1 MLHGLTGRRTYG
13 VLPFQHGLGIDEED
27 GLRVSLRGAVRESVV
42 APPVGDDVLR
52 VAVCAVPLMSNFTD
66 VDALAAEPGVVV
78 RFVDRAEE
86 LVDADLVVVPGT
98 RGTVRAL
105 RWLRERGLADA
116 LARRAAEGR
125 PVLGICGGFQV
136 LGEHIEDDVESREG
150 SVAGLGL
157 LPVRV
162 RFAREKTLA
171 RPVGEALG
179 EPVEGYEIHHGVAE
193 VAGGEAFLDGC
204 RVGEMWGTHWH
215 GSLESDG
222 FRRRFLAGWR
232 GRPAPL
238 RPRARTS
245 FAALREEQL
254 DLLGDLIEE
263 HADTDALLSLI
274 EKGAPAGL
282 PFIAPGAPV
291 TGGPGTRPR
300 PPRPLPE
307 RSFECHHAPRHQGG
321 PVSTPYPFTAL
332 VGQDDLRLALLL
344 NAVSPAV
351 GGVLVRGE
359 KGTAKSTAV
368 RALSALL
375 PEVPVVAGCRFSLRP
390 GRRRPE
396 LPRRPA
402 RGGRRAARPAR
413 MVELPVGASEDRLV
427 GALDIERA
435 LAEGVKAFE
444 PGLLAD
450 AHRGIL
456 YVDEVNLLHDHL
468 VDLLLDA
475 AAMGASYVE
484 REGVS
489 VRHAARFLLVG
500 TMNPEEGE
508 LRPQLLDRFG
518 LTVEVAASRET
529 DQRVEVVRRRLA
541 HDDDPEAFAGRWAD
555 EEAAL
560 RDRVV
565 AARALLP
572 QVVLGD
578 GALRQIAA
586 TCAAFEVDGMRADIV
601 MARTA
606 TALAAWAG
614 RTDVRSEDVRQAALL
629 ALPHRRRR
637 NPFDAPGLDED
648 KLDETLDEARED
660 DAPEPPGSPEP
671 PEGDDDPDGGP
682 GGGGGQPPADGGPDS
697 PGLPPQQSRDQAE
710 DRNQGEGAGQ
720 EDAPAP
726 QAPAAGGPGEQGAV
740 SAAEP
745 FRTRM
750 LSVPG
755 IGEGAAGRRSRART
769 EHGRTTGSRRP
780 RGALTKLHLAA
791 TVQAAAPHQRAR
803 GRSGTGLVV
812 RRDDLRQAT
821 REGRE
826 GNLVL
831 FVVDAS
837 GSMAAR
843 QRMSAVKGAVLS
855 LLLDAYQRRDK
866 VGLVTFRGSAAEV
879 ALPPTSSVDA
889 AAARLETLPTGGR
902 TPLAAGLLRA
912 HDVLRVERLRDAARR
927 PLLVVV
933 TDGRATGGV
942 EPVAQAGRAARLFA
956 ADGVASVV
964 VDCESGYVRLG
975 LAGQLAGELGGT
987 AVTLDELRADSIA
1000 GLVKDVQG
1008 HGNHS
1013 RKAA

>member
-1 MLHGLTGRRTYG
+1 M
-13 VLPFQHGLGIDEED
+13 
-27 GLRVSLRGAVRESVV
+27 
-42 APPVGDDVLR
+42 
-52 VAVCAVPLMSNFTD
+52 
-66 VDALAAEPGVVV
+66 
-78 RFVDRAEE
+78 
-86 LVDADLVVVPGT
+86 
-98 RGTVRAL
+98 
-105 RWLRERGLADA
+105 
-116 LARRAAEGR
+116 
-125 PVLGICGGFQV
+125 
-136 LGEHIEDDVESREG
+136 
-150 SVAGLGL
+150 
-157 LPVRV
+157 
-162 RFAREKTLA
+162 
-171 RPVGEALG
+171 
-179 EPVEGYEIHHGVAE
+179 
-193 VAGGEAFLDGC
+193 
-204 RVGEMWGTHWH
+204 
-215 GSLESDG
+215 
-222 FRRRFLAGWR
+222 
-232 GRPAPL
+232 
-238 RPRARTS
+238 
-245 FAALREEQL
+245 
-254 DLLGDLIEE
+254 
-263 HADTDALLSLI
+263 
-274 EKGAPAGL
+274 
-282 PFIAPGAPV
+282 
-291 TGGPGTRPR
+291 
-300 PPRPLPE
+300 
-307 RSFECHHAPRHQGG
+307 
-321 PVSTPYPFTAL
+321 STPYPFTAL

-375 PEVPVVAGCRFSLRP
+375 PEVPVVAGCRFSCD
-390 GRRRPE
+390 
-396 LPRRPA
+396 PA
-402 RGGRRAARPAR
+402 AADPNCPDGPHESAGATARPAR

-541 HDDDPEAFAGRWAD
+541 YDDDPEGFAGRWSED
-555 EEAAL
+555 ESAL

-572 QVVLGD
+572 RVVLGD

-614 RTDVRSEDVRQAALL
+614 RTDVLSEDVRQAALL

-648 KLDETLDEARED
+648 KLDEALEDARED
-660 DAPEPPGSPEP
+660 EE
-671 PEGDDDPDGGP
+671 PEGDDDPDGGGP
-682 GGGGGQPPADGGPDS
+682 DGDGPDGGGGQPPAGDGPDS
-697 PGLPPQQSRDQAE
+697 PELPSQ
-710 DRNQGEGAGQ
+710 NQGPDAPESPDAPGA
-720 EDAPAP
+720 DDSPAP
-726 QAPAAGGPGEQGAV
+726 QESAPTAGAPSGPGEQQAV
-740 SAAEP
+740 RAAEP
-745 FRTRM
+745 FRTKM

-791 TVQAAAPHQRAR
+791 TVQAAAPHQKAR
-803 GRSGTGLVV
+803 GRSGAGLVV

-866 VGLVTFRGSAAEV
+866 VGLVTFRGADAEV

-889 AAARLETLPTGGR
+889 AAARLESLPTGGR
-902 TPLAAGLLRA
+902 TPLSAGLLKA

-927 PLLVVV
+927 PLVVVV

-942 EPVAQAGRAARLFA
+942 EPVARAGRAARLFA

-987 AVTLDELRADSIA
+987 VVTLDELRADSIA

-1008 HGNHS
+1008 MNSPS
-1013 RKAA
+1013 RRAA

>member
-1 MLHGLTGRRTYG
+1 MTT
-13 VLPFQHGLGIDEED
+13 PF
-27 GLRVSLRGAVRESVV
+27 
-42 APPVGDDVLR
+42 
-52 VAVCAVPLMSNFTD
+52 
-66 VDALAAEPGVVV
+66 
-78 RFVDRAEE
+78 
-86 LVDADLVVVPGT
+86 
-98 RGTVRAL
+98 
-105 RWLRERGLADA
+105 
-116 LARRAAEGR
+116 
-125 PVLGICGGFQV
+125 
-136 LGEHIEDDVESREG
+136 
-150 SVAGLGL
+150 
-157 LPVRV
+157 
-162 RFAREKTLA
+162 
-171 RPVGEALG
+171 
-179 EPVEGYEIHHGVAE
+179 
-193 VAGGEAFLDGC
+193 
-204 RVGEMWGTHWH
+204 
-215 GSLESDG
+215 
-222 FRRRFLAGWR
+222 
-232 GRPAPL
+232 
-238 RPRARTS
+238 
-245 FAALREEQL
+245 
-254 DLLGDLIEE
+254 
-263 HADTDALLSLI
+263 
-274 EKGAPAGL
+274 
-282 PFIAPGAPV
+282 
-291 TGGPGTRPR
+291 
-300 PPRPLPE
+300 
-307 RSFECHHAPRHQGG
+307 
-321 PVSTPYPFTAL
+321 PFTAV

-368 RALSALL
+368 RALSVLL
-375 PEVPVVAGCRFSLRP
+375 PTVDVVAGCRFSCDPAAPDP
-390 GRRRPE
+390 GCPDGPHNPPGAFE
-396 LPRRPA
+396 S
-402 RGGRRAARPAR
+402 RPAR

-489 VRHAARFLLVG
+489 VRHAAKFLLVG

-518 LTVEVAASRET
+518 LTVEVAASREP

-541 HDDDPEAFAGRWAD
+541 YDDDPAGFAARWAD
-555 EEAAL
+555 EESAV
-560 RDRVV
+560 RQRVV

-572 QVVLGD
+572 SVRLGD

-614 RTDVRSEDVRQAALL
+614 RTDVLAEDVRQAALL

-648 KLDETLDEARED
+648 RLDRTLEEFSGEDEAEAADED
-660 DAPEPPGSPEP
+660 E
-671 PEGDDDPDGGP
+671 DPDPDGP
-682 GGGGGQPPADGGPDS
+682 GGGGGGPAPDDGGPQGGDTGAR
-697 PGLPPQQSRDQAE
+697 PEAGE
-710 DRNQGEGAGQ
+710 DGE
-720 EDAPAP
+720 P
-726 QAPAAGGPGEQGAV
+726 QAPGGSGEQAPTR
-740 SAAEP
+740 AAEP
-745 FRTRM
+745 FRTKV
-750 LSVPG
+750 LTVPG
-755 IGEGAAGRRSRART
+755 IGAGAAGRRSRART
-769 EHGRTTGSRRP
+769 EHGRTTGARRP

-803 GRSGTGLVV
+803 GRSGPGLVV

-889 AAARLETLPTGGR
+889 AAARLEALPTGGR

-912 HDVLRVERLRDAARR
+912 HDVLRVERLRDPARR
-927 PLLVVV
+927 ALMVVV
-933 TDGRATGGV
+933 TDGRATGGP
-942 EPVAQAGRAARLFA
+942 EPVALAGRAARLFA
-956 ADGVASVV
+956 ADQVASVV
-964 VDCESGYVRLG
+964 VDCESGPVRLG
-975 LAGQLAGELGGT
+975 LAGELAGELGGT
-987 AVTLDELRADSIA
+987 AVTLGELRADSIA
-1000 GLVKDVQG
+1000 GLVKDVQ
-1008 HGNHS
+1008 S
-1013 RKAA
+1013 RSRRAA

>member
-1 MLHGLTGRRTYG
+1 MTT
-13 VLPFQHGLGIDEED
+13 PF
-27 GLRVSLRGAVRESVV
+27 
-42 APPVGDDVLR
+42 
-52 VAVCAVPLMSNFTD
+52 
-66 VDALAAEPGVVV
+66 
-78 RFVDRAEE
+78 
-86 LVDADLVVVPGT
+86 
-98 RGTVRAL
+98 
-105 RWLRERGLADA
+105 
-116 LARRAAEGR
+116 
-125 PVLGICGGFQV
+125 
-136 LGEHIEDDVESREG
+136 
-150 SVAGLGL
+150 
-157 LPVRV
+157 
-162 RFAREKTLA
+162 
-171 RPVGEALG
+171 
-179 EPVEGYEIHHGVAE
+179 
-193 VAGGEAFLDGC
+193 
-204 RVGEMWGTHWH
+204 
-215 GSLESDG
+215 
-222 FRRRFLAGWR
+222 
-232 GRPAPL
+232 
-238 RPRARTS
+238 
-245 FAALREEQL
+245 
-254 DLLGDLIEE
+254 
-263 HADTDALLSLI
+263 
-274 EKGAPAGL
+274 
-282 PFIAPGAPV
+282 
-291 TGGPGTRPR
+291 
-300 PPRPLPE
+300 
-307 RSFECHHAPRHQGG
+307 
-321 PVSTPYPFTAL
+321 PFTAV

-344 NAVSPAV
+344 NAVSPSV

-368 RALSALL
+368 RALTSLL
-375 PEVPVVAGCRFSLRP
+375 PEVAVVPGCRFSCDPASPDP
-390 GRRRPE
+390 GCPDGPHE
-396 LPRRPA
+396 
-402 RGGRRAARPAR
+402 GGGGGTSRPAR

-444 PGLLAD
+444 PGLLAA

-518 LTVEVAASRET
+518 LTVEVAASREP

-541 HDDDPEAFAGRWAD
+541 YDDDPAGFAARWAD
-555 EEAAL
+555 EEAAV
-560 RDRVV
+560 RQRIV
-565 AARALLP
+565 AARELLP
-572 QVVLGD
+572 SVRLGD
-578 GALRQIAA
+578 AALRQIAA

-614 RTDVRSEDVRQAALL
+614 RTDVLAEDVRQAALL

-648 KLDETLDEARED
+648 KLDQTLEEF
-660 DAPEPPGSPEP
+660 G
-671 PEGDDDPDGGP
+671 GDDDPDPDGDGGGP
-682 GGGGGQPPADGGPDS
+682 GGGGGQPGPDEGPADGGA
-697 PGLPPQQSRDQAE
+697 GAAPPEA
-710 DRNQGEGAGQ
+710 GEG
-720 EDAPAP
+720 EPAP
-726 QAPAAGGPGEQGAV
+726 GEAGEQSPV
-740 SAAEP
+740 RAAEP
-745 FRTRM
+745 FRTRV

-769 EHGRTTGSRRP
+769 EHGRTTGARRP
-780 RGALTKLHLAA
+780 EGALTKLHLAA
-791 TVQAAAPHQRAR
+791 TVRAAAPHQRAR
-803 GRSGTGLVV
+803 GRSGRGLVV

-889 AAARLETLPTGGR
+889 AAARLESLPTGGR
-902 TPLAAGLLRA
+902 TPLAAGLLKA
-912 HDVLRVERLRDAARR
+912 HDVLRVERLRDPARR
-927 PLLVVV
+927 ALVVVV
-933 TDGRATGGV
+933 TDGRATGGP
-942 EPVAQAGRAARLFA
+942 EPVALAARAARLFA
-956 ADGVASVV
+956 AEGIASVV
-964 VDCESGYVRLG
+964 VDCESGPVRLG

-1000 GLVKDVQG
+1000 GLVKDVQ
-1008 HGNHS
+1008 
-1013 RKAA
+1013 RRAA

>member
-1 MLHGLTGRRTYG
+1 
-13 VLPFQHGLGIDEED
+13 
-27 GLRVSLRGAVRESVV
+27 
-42 APPVGDDVLR
+42 
-52 VAVCAVPLMSNFTD
+52 
-66 VDALAAEPGVVV
+66 
-78 RFVDRAEE
+78 
-86 LVDADLVVVPGT
+86 
-98 RGTVRAL
+98 
-105 RWLRERGLADA
+105 
-116 LARRAAEGR
+116 
-125 PVLGICGGFQV
+125 
-136 LGEHIEDDVESREG
+136 
-150 SVAGLGL
+150 
-157 LPVRV
+157 
-162 RFAREKTLA
+162 
-171 RPVGEALG
+171 
-179 EPVEGYEIHHGVAE
+179 
-193 VAGGEAFLDGC
+193 
-204 RVGEMWGTHWH
+204 
-215 GSLESDG
+215 
-222 FRRRFLAGWR
+222 
-232 GRPAPL
+232 
-238 RPRARTS
+238 
-245 FAALREEQL
+245 
-254 DLLGDLIEE
+254 
-263 HADTDALLSLI
+263 
-274 EKGAPAGL
+274 
-282 PFIAPGAPV
+282 
-291 TGGPGTRPR
+291 
-300 PPRPLPE
+300 
-307 RSFECHHAPRHQGG
+307 
-321 PVSTPYPFTAL
+321 VSTPFPFTAV

-375 PEVPVVAGCRFSLRP
+375 PEVAVVPGCRFSCD
-390 GRRRPE
+390 
-396 LPRRPA
+396 PA
-402 RGGRRAARPAR
+402 APDPACPDGPHEAAAGTHRPAR

-435 LAEGVKAFE
+435 LAEGVKSFE

-518 LTVEVAASRET
+518 LTVEVAASREP
-529 DQRVEVVRRRLA
+529 DRRVEVVRRRLA
-541 HDDDPEAFAGRWAD
+541 YDDDPAGFAARWAD
-555 EEAAL
+555 EEAAV
-560 RDRVV
+560 RARIV

-572 QVVLGD
+572 SVRLGD
-578 GALRQIAA
+578 GPLRQIAA

-614 RTDVRSEDVRQAALL
+614 RTEVIAEDVRQAALL

-637 NPFDAPGLDED
+637 NPFDAPGIDED
-648 KLDETLDEARED
+648 KLDETLEEFG
-660 DAPEPPGSPEP
+660 GSDGESQ
-671 PEGDDDPDGGP
+671 DDDPDPDPDGP
-682 GGGGGQPPADGGPDS
+682 GGGGQPPEDGPDDGS
-697 PGLPPQQSRDQAE
+697 PAGDIPA
-710 DRNQGEGAGQ
+710 QGEPSDDGQTPAGQGAG
-720 EDAPAP
+720 
-726 QAPAAGGPGEQGAV
+726 EQSPV
-740 SAAEP
+740 RAAEP
-745 FRTRM
+745 FRTKT

-755 IGEGAAGRRSRART
+755 LGEGAAGRRSRART

-803 GRSGTGLVV
+803 GRSGRGLVV

-889 AAARLETLPTGGR
+889 AAARLESLPTGGR

-912 HDVLRVERLRDAARR
+912 HEVLRVERLRDAARR
-927 PLLVVV
+927 PLVVVV
-933 TDGRATGGV
+933 TDGRATGGT
-942 EPVAQAGRAARLFA
+942 EPVATAGRAARLFA

-964 VDCESGYVRLG
+964 VDCESGPVRLG
-975 LAGQLAGELGGT
+975 LAGRLAGELGGT
-987 AVTLDELRADSIA
+987 PVTLDALRADSIA
-1000 GLVKDVQG
+1000 GLVRDVQG
-1008 HGNHS
+1008 VQGTS
-1013 RKAA
+1013 RRAA

>member
-1 MLHGLTGRRTYG
+1 M
-13 VLPFQHGLGIDEED
+13 
-27 GLRVSLRGAVRESVV
+27 
-42 APPVGDDVLR
+42 
-52 VAVCAVPLMSNFTD
+52 
-66 VDALAAEPGVVV
+66 
-78 RFVDRAEE
+78 
-86 LVDADLVVVPGT
+86 
-98 RGTVRAL
+98 
-105 RWLRERGLADA
+105 
-116 LARRAAEGR
+116 
-125 PVLGICGGFQV
+125 
-136 LGEHIEDDVESREG
+136 
-150 SVAGLGL
+150 
-157 LPVRV
+157 
-162 RFAREKTLA
+162 
-171 RPVGEALG
+171 
-179 EPVEGYEIHHGVAE
+179 
-193 VAGGEAFLDGC
+193 
-204 RVGEMWGTHWH
+204 
-215 GSLESDG
+215 
-222 FRRRFLAGWR
+222 
-232 GRPAPL
+232 
-238 RPRARTS
+238 
-245 FAALREEQL
+245 
-254 DLLGDLIEE
+254 
-263 HADTDALLSLI
+263 
-274 EKGAPAGL
+274 
-282 PFIAPGAPV
+282 
-291 TGGPGTRPR
+291 
-300 PPRPLPE
+300 
-307 RSFECHHAPRHQGG
+307 
-321 PVSTPYPFTAL
+321 STPYPFTAL

-375 PEVPVVAGCRFSLRP
+375 PEVPVVAGCRFSCD
-390 GRRRPE
+390 
-396 LPRRPA
+396 PA
-402 RGGRRAARPAR
+402 AADPNCPDGPHESGGTTARPAR

-555 EEAAL
+555 DEAAL
-560 RDRVV
+560 RERVV

-572 QVVLGD
+572 RVTLGD

-614 RTDVRSEDVRQAALL
+614 RTDVQSEDVRQAALL

-660 DAPEPPGSPEP
+660 DETPPEP
-671 PEGDDDPDGGP
+671 PESPESPDGDDDPDGGP
-682 GGGGGQPPADGGPDS
+682 GGGGGRPPADGGPDS
-697 PGLPPQQSRDQAE
+697 PEPPPRDQDE
-710 DRNQGEGAGQ
+710 SQSEGEGTGQ

-726 QAPAAGGPGEQGAV
+726 RVPAPGGPGDQQTV
-740 SAAEP
+740 PAAEP

-780 RGALTKLHLAA
+780 RGSLTKLHLAA

-803 GRSGTGLVV
+803 GRSGTGLVI

-889 AAARLETLPTGGR
+889 AAARLQTLPTGGR
-902 TPLAAGLLRA
+902 TPLAEGLLKA

-927 PLLVVV
+927 PLVVVV

-975 LAGQLAGELGGT
+975 LARQLAGELGAT

-1008 HGNHS
+1008 HGTHS

>member
-1 MLHGLTGRRTYG
+1 MTT
-13 VLPFQHGLGIDEED
+13 PF
-27 GLRVSLRGAVRESVV
+27 
-42 APPVGDDVLR
+42 
-52 VAVCAVPLMSNFTD
+52 
-66 VDALAAEPGVVV
+66 
-78 RFVDRAEE
+78 
-86 LVDADLVVVPGT
+86 
-98 RGTVRAL
+98 
-105 RWLRERGLADA
+105 
-116 LARRAAEGR
+116 
-125 PVLGICGGFQV
+125 
-136 LGEHIEDDVESREG
+136 
-150 SVAGLGL
+150 
-157 LPVRV
+157 
-162 RFAREKTLA
+162 
-171 RPVGEALG
+171 
-179 EPVEGYEIHHGVAE
+179 
-193 VAGGEAFLDGC
+193 
-204 RVGEMWGTHWH
+204 
-215 GSLESDG
+215 
-222 FRRRFLAGWR
+222 
-232 GRPAPL
+232 
-238 RPRARTS
+238 
-245 FAALREEQL
+245 
-254 DLLGDLIEE
+254 
-263 HADTDALLSLI
+263 
-274 EKGAPAGL
+274 
-282 PFIAPGAPV
+282 
-291 TGGPGTRPR
+291 
-300 PPRPLPE
+300 
-307 RSFECHHAPRHQGG
+307 
-321 PVSTPYPFTAL
+321 PFTAV

-375 PEVPVVAGCRFSLRP
+375 PEVPVVAGCRFSCDPAAPDPSCPDGPHEPGNGATRP
-390 GRRRPE
+390 S
-396 LPRRPA
+396 
-402 RGGRRAARPAR
+402 R

-489 VRHAARFLLVG
+489 VRHASKFLLVG

-518 LTVEVAASRET
+518 LTVEVAASREP

-541 HDDDPEAFAGRWAD
+541 YDDDPAGFAARWAA
-555 EEAAL
+555 EESAV
-560 RDRVV
+560 RQRVV
-565 AARALLP
+565 AARELLP
-572 QVVLGD
+572 SVRLGD

-614 RTDVRSEDVRQAALL
+614 RTDVLAEDVRQAALL

-648 KLDETLDEARED
+648 KLDETLEEFG
-660 DAPEPPGSPEP
+660 GS
-671 PEGDDDPDGGP
+671 DDDDQPDPDGP
-682 GGGGGQPPADGGPDS
+682 GGGGGQPPSSDGPQADGGGSGAQPE
-697 PGLPPQQSRDQAE
+697 A
-710 DRNQGEGAGQ
+710 GEGGEPQPSGAGS
-720 EDAPAP
+720 
-726 QAPAAGGPGEQGAV
+726 GEQSAV
-740 SAAEP
+740 RASEP
-745 FRTRM
+745 FRTKV

-755 IGEGAAGRRSRART
+755 LGEGAAGRRSRART
-769 EHGRTTGSRRP
+769 EHGRTTGARRP
-780 RGALTKLHLAA
+780 QGALTKLHLAA

-803 GRSGTGLVV
+803 GRSGRGLVV

-866 VGLVTFRGSAAEV
+866 VGLVTFRGTTGEV

-889 AAARLETLPTGGR
+889 AAARLEILPTGGR

-912 HDVLRVERLRDAARR
+912 HEVLRVERLRDPARR
-927 PLLVVV
+927 ALVVVV
-933 TDGRATGGV
+933 TDGRATGGP
-942 EPVAQAGRAARLFA
+942 EPVALAGRAARLFA
-956 ADGVASVV
+956 AEGVASVV
-964 VDCESGYVRLG
+964 VDCESGPVRLG
-975 LAGQLAGELGGT
+975 LAGQLAGDLGGT

-1000 GLVKDVQG
+1000 GLVKDVQ
-1008 HGNHS
+1008 
-1013 RKAA
+1013 RRAA

>member
-1 MLHGLTGRRTYG
+1 MS
-13 VLPFQHGLGIDEED
+13 VPF
-27 GLRVSLRGAVRESVV
+27 
-42 APPVGDDVLR
+42 
-52 VAVCAVPLMSNFTD
+52 
-66 VDALAAEPGVVV
+66 
-78 RFVDRAEE
+78 
-86 LVDADLVVVPGT
+86 
-98 RGTVRAL
+98 
-105 RWLRERGLADA
+105 
-116 LARRAAEGR
+116 
-125 PVLGICGGFQV
+125 
-136 LGEHIEDDVESREG
+136 
-150 SVAGLGL
+150 
-157 LPVRV
+157 
-162 RFAREKTLA
+162 
-171 RPVGEALG
+171 
-179 EPVEGYEIHHGVAE
+179 
-193 VAGGEAFLDGC
+193 
-204 RVGEMWGTHWH
+204 
-215 GSLESDG
+215 
-222 FRRRFLAGWR
+222 
-232 GRPAPL
+232 
-238 RPRARTS
+238 
-245 FAALREEQL
+245 
-254 DLLGDLIEE
+254 
-263 HADTDALLSLI
+263 
-274 EKGAPAGL
+274 
-282 PFIAPGAPV
+282 
-291 TGGPGTRPR
+291 
-300 PPRPLPE
+300 
-307 RSFECHHAPRHQGG
+307 
-321 PVSTPYPFTAL
+321 PFTAV
-332 VGQDDLRLALLL
+332 VGQGDLRLALLL

-375 PEVPVVAGCRFSLRP
+375 PQVDVVPGCRFSCD
-390 GRRRPE
+390 
-396 LPRRPA
+396 PA
-402 RGGRRAARPAR
+402 APDRGCPDGPHEPAAGVSRPAR

-518 LTVEVAASRET
+518 LTVEVAASREP

-541 HDDDPEAFAGRWAD
+541 YDDDPAGFAARWAE
-555 EEAAL
+555 EEAAV
-560 RDRVV
+560 RARIV
-565 AARALLP
+565 AARELLP
-572 QVVLGD
+572 SVRLGD

-614 RTDVRSEDVRQAALL
+614 RTDVLAEDVRQAALL

-648 KLDETLDEARED
+648 KLDETLEQFGESG
-660 DAPEPPGSPEP
+660 ESGESGE
-671 PEGDDDPDGGP
+671 DDDPDPDGS
-682 GGGGGQPPADGGPDS
+682 GGGGGRPPQDGPAGDGETSAQAEPGEGGPS
-697 PGLPPQQSRDQAE
+697 QTS
-710 DRNQGEGAGQ
+710 GAG
-720 EDAPAP
+720 E
-726 QAPAAGGPGEQGAV
+726 QAPARA
-740 SAAEP
+740 SEP
-745 FRTRM
+745 FRTKV
-750 LSVPG
+750 LTVPG
-755 IGEGAAGRRSRART
+755 LGDGAAGRRSRART
-769 EHGRTTGSRRP
+769 QHGRTTGARRP
-780 RGALTKLHLAA
+780 QGALTKLHLAA

-803 GRSGTGLVV
+803 GRSGPGLVV
-812 RRDDLRQAT
+812 RRDDLRQVT

-889 AAARLETLPTGGR
+889 AAARLESLPTGGR
-902 TPLAAGLLRA
+902 TPLAAGLLKA
-912 HDVLRVERLRDAARR
+912 HDVLRVERLRDPARR
-927 PLLVVV
+927 ALVVVV
-933 TDGRATGGV
+933 TDGRATGGP
-942 EPVAQAGRAARLFA
+942 EPVALAGRAARLFA
-956 ADGVASVV
+956 AEGVASVV
-964 VDCESGYVRLG
+964 VDCESGPVRLG

-1000 GLVKDVQG
+1000 GLVRDVQG
-1008 HGNHS
+1008 AGN
-1013 RKAA
+1013 RRAA

>member
-1 MLHGLTGRRTYG
+1 M
-13 VLPFQHGLGIDEED
+13 
-27 GLRVSLRGAVRESVV
+27 
-42 APPVGDDVLR
+42 
-52 VAVCAVPLMSNFTD
+52 
-66 VDALAAEPGVVV
+66 
-78 RFVDRAEE
+78 
-86 LVDADLVVVPGT
+86 
-98 RGTVRAL
+98 
-105 RWLRERGLADA
+105 
-116 LARRAAEGR
+116 
-125 PVLGICGGFQV
+125 
-136 LGEHIEDDVESREG
+136 
-150 SVAGLGL
+150 
-157 LPVRV
+157 
-162 RFAREKTLA
+162 
-171 RPVGEALG
+171 
-179 EPVEGYEIHHGVAE
+179 
-193 VAGGEAFLDGC
+193 
-204 RVGEMWGTHWH
+204 
-215 GSLESDG
+215 
-222 FRRRFLAGWR
+222 
-232 GRPAPL
+232 
-238 RPRARTS
+238 
-245 FAALREEQL
+245 
-254 DLLGDLIEE
+254 
-263 HADTDALLSLI
+263 
-274 EKGAPAGL
+274 
-282 PFIAPGAPV
+282 
-291 TGGPGTRPR
+291 
-300 PPRPLPE
+300 
-307 RSFECHHAPRHQGG
+307 
-321 PVSTPYPFTAL
+321 STPFPFTAI
-332 VGQDDLRLALLL
+332 VGQDDLRLGLLL

-368 RALSALL
+368 RALAALM
-375 PEVPVVAGCRFSLRP
+375 PEVPVVSGCRFSCN
-390 GRRRPE
+390 
-396 LPRRPA
+396 PA
-402 RGGRRAARPAR
+402 SPDPACPDGPHEAGTGVSRDAR

-529 DQRVEVVRRRLA
+529 DLRVEVVRRRLA
-541 HDDDPEAFAGRWAD
+541 YDDDPAGFAAEWAA
-555 EEAAL
+555 EEGAL
-560 RDRVV
+560 RARIV

-572 QVVLGD
+572 GVRLGD

-614 RTDVRSEDVRQAALL
+614 RTDVLAEDVRQAALL

-648 KLDETLDEARED
+648 KLDDTLEQNSGE
-660 DAPEPPGSPEP
+660 
-671 PEGDDDPDGGP
+671 DDDPDPDGP
-682 GGGGGQPPADGGPDS
+682 GGGGRPPQGDGPDT
-697 PGLPPQQSRDQAE
+697 PPQPEGEAGDTPAQSVPE
-710 DRNQGEGAGQ
+710 QGQGQ
-720 EDAPAP
+720 G
-726 QAPAAGGPGEQGAV
+726 QQSSGSGEQQPVRAG
-740 SAAEP
+740 EP
-745 FRTRM
+745 FRTKM

-755 IGEGAAGRRSRART
+755 LGEGAAGRRSRART
-769 EHGRTTGSRRP
+769 EHGRTTGARRP
-780 RGALTKLHLAA
+780 QGALTKLHLAA
-791 TVQAAAPHQRAR
+791 TVQAAAPHQRTR
-803 GRSGTGLVV
+803 GRTGRGLVV

-866 VGLVTFRGSAAEV
+866 VGLITFRGKDAEV
-879 ALPPTSSVDA
+879 VLPPTSSVDA
-889 AAARLETLPTGGR
+889 AAARLEMLPTGGR
-902 TPLAAGLLRA
+902 TPVAAGLLKA
-912 HDVLRVERLRDAARR
+912 HDVLRVERLRDPSRR

-933 TDGRATGGV
+933 TDGRATGGP
-942 EPVAQAGRAARLFA
+942 EPVALASRAARLHEVE
-956 ADGVASVV
+956 GTASVV
-964 VDCESGYVRLG
+964 VDCESGPVRLG
-975 LAGQLAGELGGT
+975 LAGSLARDLGGT

-1008 HGNHS
+1008 TS
-1013 RKAA
+1013 RRAA

>member
-1 MLHGLTGRRTYG
+1 M
-13 VLPFQHGLGIDEED
+13 
-27 GLRVSLRGAVRESVV
+27 
-42 APPVGDDVLR
+42 
-52 VAVCAVPLMSNFTD
+52 
-66 VDALAAEPGVVV
+66 
-78 RFVDRAEE
+78 
-86 LVDADLVVVPGT
+86 
-98 RGTVRAL
+98 
-105 RWLRERGLADA
+105 
-116 LARRAAEGR
+116 
-125 PVLGICGGFQV
+125 
-136 LGEHIEDDVESREG
+136 
-150 SVAGLGL
+150 
-157 LPVRV
+157 
-162 RFAREKTLA
+162 
-171 RPVGEALG
+171 
-179 EPVEGYEIHHGVAE
+179 
-193 VAGGEAFLDGC
+193 
-204 RVGEMWGTHWH
+204 
-215 GSLESDG
+215 
-222 FRRRFLAGWR
+222 
-232 GRPAPL
+232 
-238 RPRARTS
+238 
-245 FAALREEQL
+245 
-254 DLLGDLIEE
+254 
-263 HADTDALLSLI
+263 
-274 EKGAPAGL
+274 
-282 PFIAPGAPV
+282 
-291 TGGPGTRPR
+291 
-300 PPRPLPE
+300 
-307 RSFECHHAPRHQGG
+307 
-321 PVSTPYPFTAL
+321 STPYPFTAL

-375 PEVPVVAGCRFSLRP
+375 PEVPVVAGCRFSCD
-390 GRRRPE
+390 
-396 LPRRPA
+396 PA
-402 RGGRRAARPAR
+402 AADPNCPDGPHESAGATARPAR

-541 HDDDPEAFAGRWAD
+541 YDDDPEGFAGRWSED
-555 EEAAL
+555 ESAL

-572 QVVLGD
+572 RVVLGD

-614 RTDVRSEDVRQAALL
+614 RTDVLSEDVRQAALL

-648 KLDETLDEARED
+648 KLDEALEDARED
-660 DAPEPPGSPEP
+660 EEPEP
-671 PEGDDDPDGGP
+671 PEGDDDPDGGGP
-682 GGGGGQPPADGGPDS
+682 DGDGPDGGGGQPPAGDGPDS
-697 PGLPPQQSRDQAE
+697 PELPSQ
-710 DRNQGEGAGQ
+710 NQGPDAPESPDAPGA
-720 EDAPAP
+720 DASPAP
-726 QAPAAGGPGEQGAV
+726 QESAPTAGAPSGPGEQQAV
-740 SAAEP
+740 RAAEP
-745 FRTRM
+745 FRTKM

-791 TVQAAAPHQRAR
+791 TVQAAAPHQKAR
-803 GRSGTGLVV
+803 GRSGAGLVV

-866 VGLVTFRGSAAEV
+866 VGLVTFRGADAEV

-889 AAARLETLPTGGR
+889 AAARLESLPTGGR
-902 TPLAAGLLRA
+902 TPLSAGLLKA

-927 PLLVVV
+927 PLVVVV

-942 EPVAQAGRAARLFA
+942 EPVARAGRAARLFA

-987 AVTLDELRADSIA
+987 VVTLDELRADSIA

-1008 HGNHS
+1008 MNSPS
-1013 RKAA
+1013 RRAA

>member
-1 MLHGLTGRRTYG
+1 M
-13 VLPFQHGLGIDEED
+13 
-27 GLRVSLRGAVRESVV
+27 
-42 APPVGDDVLR
+42 
-52 VAVCAVPLMSNFTD
+52 
-66 VDALAAEPGVVV
+66 
-78 RFVDRAEE
+78 
-86 LVDADLVVVPGT
+86 
-98 RGTVRAL
+98 
-105 RWLRERGLADA
+105 
-116 LARRAAEGR
+116 
-125 PVLGICGGFQV
+125 
-136 LGEHIEDDVESREG
+136 
-150 SVAGLGL
+150 
-157 LPVRV
+157 
-162 RFAREKTLA
+162 
-171 RPVGEALG
+171 
-179 EPVEGYEIHHGVAE
+179 
-193 VAGGEAFLDGC
+193 
-204 RVGEMWGTHWH
+204 
-215 GSLESDG
+215 
-222 FRRRFLAGWR
+222 
-232 GRPAPL
+232 
-238 RPRARTS
+238 
-245 FAALREEQL
+245 
-254 DLLGDLIEE
+254 
-263 HADTDALLSLI
+263 
-274 EKGAPAGL
+274 
-282 PFIAPGAPV
+282 
-291 TGGPGTRPR
+291 
-300 PPRPLPE
+300 
-307 RSFECHHAPRHQGG
+307 
-321 PVSTPYPFTAL
+321 STPFPFTAV

-375 PEVPVVAGCRFSLRP
+375 PAVEVVTGCRFSCD
-390 GRRRPE
+390 
-396 LPRRPA
+396 PA
-402 RGGRRAARPAR
+402 APDPACPDGPHEVEASSTRPAR

-435 LAEGVKAFE
+435 LSEGVKAFE

-518 LTVEVAASRET
+518 LTVEVAASREP

-541 HDDDPEAFAGRWAD
+541 HDDDPATFVARWAD
-555 EEAAL
+555 EEAEVRA
-560 RDRVV
+560 RIV

-572 QVVLGD
+572 SVRLGD

-614 RTDVRSEDVRQAALL
+614 RTDVLAEDVRQAALL

-648 KLDETLDEARED
+648 KLDETLEEFSGSDGDGGDGGPDDE
-660 DAPEPPGSPEP
+660 P
-671 PEGDDDPDGGP
+671 DPDGP
-682 GGGGGQPPADGGPDS
+682 GGGGQPPQEGPDDGS
-697 PGLPPQQSRDQAE
+697 PAGDVPA
-710 DRNQGEGAGQ
+710 QGEPS
-720 EDAPAP
+720 EDG
-726 QAPAAGGPGEQGAV
+726 QAPAGRSAAEQSPV
-740 SAAEP
+740 RAAEP
-745 FRTRM
+745 FRTKV

-755 IGEGAAGRRSRART
+755 LGEGAAGRRSRART

-791 TVQAAAPHQRAR
+791 TVQAAAPHQLAR
-803 GRSGTGLVV
+803 GRSGRGLVV

-889 AAARLETLPTGGR
+889 AAVRLESLPTGGR
-902 TPLAAGLLRA
+902 TPLSAGLLRA
-912 HDVLRVERLRDAARR
+912 HEVLRVERLRDSARR
-927 PLLVVV
+927 PLVVVV
-933 TDGRATGGV
+933 TDGRATGGP
-942 EPVAQAGRAARLFA
+942 EPVATAGRAARLFA
-956 ADGVASVV
+956 AEGVASVV
-964 VDCESGYVRLG
+964 VDCESGPVRLG
-975 LAGQLAGELGGT
+975 LAGRLAGELGGT
-987 AVTLDELRADSIA
+987 AVTLDALRADSLA
-1000 GLVKDVQG
+1000 GLVRDVQG
-1008 HGNHS
+1008 TS
-1013 RKAA
+1013 RRAA

>member
-1 MLHGLTGRRTYG
+1 M
-13 VLPFQHGLGIDEED
+13 
-27 GLRVSLRGAVRESVV
+27 
-42 APPVGDDVLR
+42 
-52 VAVCAVPLMSNFTD
+52 
-66 VDALAAEPGVVV
+66 
-78 RFVDRAEE
+78 
-86 LVDADLVVVPGT
+86 
-98 RGTVRAL
+98 
-105 RWLRERGLADA
+105 
-116 LARRAAEGR
+116 
-125 PVLGICGGFQV
+125 
-136 LGEHIEDDVESREG
+136 
-150 SVAGLGL
+150 
-157 LPVRV
+157 
-162 RFAREKTLA
+162 
-171 RPVGEALG
+171 
-179 EPVEGYEIHHGVAE
+179 
-193 VAGGEAFLDGC
+193 
-204 RVGEMWGTHWH
+204 
-215 GSLESDG
+215 
-222 FRRRFLAGWR
+222 
-232 GRPAPL
+232 
-238 RPRARTS
+238 
-245 FAALREEQL
+245 
-254 DLLGDLIEE
+254 
-263 HADTDALLSLI
+263 
-274 EKGAPAGL
+274 
-282 PFIAPGAPV
+282 
-291 TGGPGTRPR
+291 
-300 PPRPLPE
+300 
-307 RSFECHHAPRHQGG
+307 
-321 PVSTPYPFTAL
+321 STPYPFTAI

-344 NAVSPAV
+344 NAVSPQV

-375 PEVPVVAGCRFSLRP
+375 PDVDVVAGCRFSCDP
-390 GRRRPE
+390 VSPD
-396 LPRRPA
+396 PA
-402 RGGRRAARPAR
+402 CPDGPHERSGGVQRSAR

-435 LAEGVKAFE
+435 LSEGVKAFE
-444 PGLLAD
+444 PGLLAS

-518 LTVEVAASRET
+518 LTVEVAASREP

-541 HDDDPEAFAGRWAD
+541 YDDDPAGFAARWAD
-555 EEAAL
+555 DEAAV
-560 RDRVV
+560 RARIV
-565 AARALLP
+565 AARELLP
-572 QVVLGD
+572 SVQLGD

-614 RTDVRSEDVRQAALL
+614 RTDVLAEDVRQAALL

-648 KLDETLDEARED
+648 KLDETLEEFGGGDGSGDED
-660 DAPEPPGSPEP
+660 P
-671 PEGDDDPDGGP
+671 DPDGP
-682 GGGGGQPPADGGPDS
+682 GGGGQPPQDGPDGDDS
-697 PGLPPQQSRDQAE
+697 PGADVPA
-710 DRNQGEGAGQ
+710 QGEPSEGD
-720 EDAPAP
+720 E
-726 QAPAAGGPGEQGAV
+726 QAPAAPGGGEQSPV
-740 SAAEP
+740 RAAEP
-745 FRTRM
+745 FRTKA

-755 IGEGAAGRRSRART
+755 LGEGAAGRRSRART
-769 EHGRTTGSRRP
+769 EHGRTTGARRP
-780 RGALTKLHLAA
+780 QGALTKLHLAA

-803 GRSGTGLVV
+803 GRSGPGLVV
-812 RRDDLRQAT
+812 RRDDLRQAA

-826 GNLVL
+826 SNLVL

-866 VGLVTFRGSAAEV
+866 VGLVTFRGKDAEV

-889 AAARLETLPTGGR
+889 AAARLESLPTGGR

-912 HDVLRVERLRDAARR
+912 HDVLRVERLRDPARR
-927 PLLVVV
+927 SLVVVV
-933 TDGRATGGV
+933 TDGRATDGGAARSASARGGGRV
-942 EPVAQAGRAARLFA
+942 TGGADPVALSGRAARLFA

-964 VDCESGYVRLG
+964 VDCESGPVRLG

-1000 GLVKDVQG
+1000 GLVRDVQG
-1008 HGNHS
+1008 SRGNG
-1013 RKAA
+1013 RRAA